1 MATEAITIQV
11 DRDAARVF
19 NTAAP
24 EEQKKMEVLVS
35 LWLKEIASA
44 DTRSLKEVMDEIGQE
59 AQRRGMTPE
68 ILDSILN
75 DK

>member
-19 NTAAP
+19 NTAPP

-35 LWLKEIASA
+35 IWLKEIAST

-59 AQRRGMTPE
+59 AQRRGMTSE

>member
-19 NTAAP
+19 NTAPP

-35 LWLKEIASA
+35 VWLKEIASA
-44 DTRSLKEVMDEIGQE
+44 DTRSLKEVMDEIGGE
-59 AQRRGMTPE
+59 AQRRGMTQE
-68 ILDSILN
+68 ILESILN

>member
-11 DRDAARVF
+11 DRDAARLF
-19 NTAAP
+19 NTAPP
-24 EEQKKMEVLVS
+24 EEQKKMGVLVS

-44 DTRSLKEVMDEIGQE
+44 DTRSLKEVIDEIGQE

-68 ILDSILN
+68 ILDSILS

>member
-19 NTAAP
+19 NTAPP
-24 EEQKKMEVLVS
+24 EEQKKMEALLS
-35 LWLKEIASA
+35 LWLKEIAAA
-44 DTRSLKEVMDEIGQE
+44 DTRPLKVVMDEIGQE
-59 AQRRGMTPE
+59 AQRRGMTQE